1 MKVTQY
7 VAKFNTIN
15 FPSAFHANLAHMA
28 INAKN
33 YTSYIFLFFLNMCLE
48 RIGKLFESS
57 TPAKTYFH

>member
-15 FPSAFHANLAHMA
+15 FPSAFHANVAHMA

-33 YTSYIFLFFLNMCLE
+33 YTSYILFFLKMCLE
-48 RIGKLFESS
+48 RIGKLFKTS
-57 TPAKTYFH
+57 TPAKT